1 MRDFFYH
8 FQITVFAFAVTLVMA
23 KTFHYAVT
31 IRRKNVINWF
41 YFNFYSVVN
50 SQTEESERAKR
61 LQNKFT
67 MSIVL
72 LTLLMVSSIFITRVL
87 EIYFPGL
94 LS

>member
-1 MRDFFYH
+1 MREFFYH
-8 FQITVFAFAVTLVMA
+8 FQIIVFACAVRLVLA
-23 KTFHYAVT
+23 KTIHYAVT